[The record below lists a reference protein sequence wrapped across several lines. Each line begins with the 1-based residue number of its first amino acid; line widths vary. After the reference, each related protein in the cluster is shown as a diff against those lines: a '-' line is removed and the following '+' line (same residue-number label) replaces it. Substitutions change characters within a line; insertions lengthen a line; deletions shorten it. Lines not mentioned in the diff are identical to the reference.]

1 MKQRE
6 SLWSKVD
13 LKTLIPGMIPLI
25 IIFIIGSI
33 YPGQFEA
40 MLLNAQNWLMEHFKW
55 LYVLI
60 TIAVTAICLW
70 LVFSKFGNIRFGGK
84 DAKPSIS
91 NVTWFTLT
99 LTGTIAVGICYY
111 GVSGPVNMFM
121 NPPEFWGV
129 EAGSAEAIIPTLEY
143 SFLHY
148 GLPVYFL
155 QLIVALILGLVYYN
169 GKQKFKAGSTL
180 YPLFGDKVNGKL
192 GYFIDAIVVLTL
204 VDCATCMG
212 LAVIQLNSG
221 IGTVMGLTDTPAFE
235 AIIIVVFTIATII
248 FATSG
253 VHKLMGK
260 LSNLNAICYL
270 VIVVFVLLC
279 SPINRILGLLFSSL
293 GQFVV
298 DFVPM
303 VTFADPVYNSSWQS
317 NQTIY
322 YYAWSAM
329 SGVMMPFFYASIA
342 YGRTLR
348 QFIVVN
354 CILPGCVICIWYTLF
369 GGTAMFGLLEGSNLY
384 EMMQQ
389 FGDGISTF
397 AFLDTLPFGAIM
409 KWFFLIVAVMT
420 FITFADGFAYS
431 FPMMFMKE
439 TSVDASNTKV
449 PKLLTAGVG
458 ALMGVMTVV
467 ALFAG
472 GYNALCALITVGA
485 FPGFLL
491 IFLILISGVKMLV
504 QRKKYNIYLPDEEK
518 SEVTSQNE

>member
-1 MKQRE
+1 MKKE

-13 LKTLIPGMIPLI
+13 LKTLVPGMIPLV
-25 IIFIIGSI
+25 IIFIIGAI
-33 YPGQFEA
+33 YPVQFETV
-40 MLLNAQNWLMEHFKW
+40 LLNALDWVMAHFKW
-55 LYVLI
+55 VYVLI
-60 TIAVTAICLW
+60 TIAVTAVCLW

-91 NVTWFTLT
+91 NLTWFTLT

-143 SFLHY
+143 CFLHY

-155 QLIVALILGLVYYN
+155 QLIVSLVLGLVYYN
-169 GKQKFKAGSTL
+169 GKQKFKVGSTL

-192 GYFIDAIVVLTL
+192 GYFIDALVVLTL

-221 IGTVMGLTDTPAFE
+221 IGTVMGLTETPAFE
-235 AIIIVVFTIATII
+235 AIIIVVFTIATMI

-260 LSNLNAICYL
+260 LSNLNALCYL
-270 VIVVFVLLC
+270 LIVVFVLLC
-279 SPINRILGLLFSSL
+279 SPVNRILGLLFSSL
-293 GQFVV
+293 GEFAV
-298 DFVPM
+298 DFIPM
-303 VTFADPVYNSSWQS
+303 ITFADPVYNSDWQS

-322 YYAWSAM
+322 YYAWSAI

-348 QFIVVN
+348 QFVVVN
-354 CILPGCVICIWYTLF
+354 CILPACVIFVWYTLF

-397 AFLDTLPFGAIM
+397 AFLDTLPLGSIM
-409 KWFFLIVAVMT
+409 KWVFLIVAVMT
-420 FITFADGFAYS
+420 FVTFADGFAYS

-439 TSVDASNTKV
+439 TSADASQTKV
-449 PKLLTAGVG
+449 PKVLTAGVA

-467 ALFAG
+467 VLFAG
-472 GYNALCALITVGA
+472 GYNALCAVVTLGA
-485 FPGFLL
+485 FPSF
-491 IFLILISGVKMLV
+491 ILIALVLAAGLKMQV
-504 QRKKYNIYLPDEEK
+504 QRKKYGILLPEEEEAEAAREK
-518 SEVTSQNE
+518 NA